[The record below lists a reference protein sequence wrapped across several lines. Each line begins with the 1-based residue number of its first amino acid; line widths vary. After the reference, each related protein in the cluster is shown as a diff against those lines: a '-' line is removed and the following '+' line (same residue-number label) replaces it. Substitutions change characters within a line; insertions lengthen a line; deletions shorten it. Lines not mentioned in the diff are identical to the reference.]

1 MSFEFQTIEILNIYF
16 SCLLNFSQIPQKRK
30 WPILSLVFILLLT
43 KALNAVNS
51 LTYKKDKN
59 DNDFHVLLQIFLN
72 SFSTKKSVFFLANFG
87 YGHFSDLIHS
97 YFEPYHP
104 YSRVA
109 AKLISNWV
117 LGTIQLWSSNLSPV
131 PMVQKPQNLHFRLP
145 LV

>member
-1 MSFEFQTIEILNIYF
+1 MSFEFQTIEILYIYF
-16 SCLLNFSQIPQKRK
+16 SCLLHFSQIPQKRK
-30 WPILSLVFILLLT
+30 WPILSLVFILLLLT
-43 KALNAVNS
+43 KALKAVNS

-59 DNDFHVLLQIFLN
+59 DNDFHVSLQIFLN

-87 YGHFSDLIHS
+87 YGNFSDLIHS

-131 PMVQKPQNLHFRLP
+131 PMV
-145 LV
+145 